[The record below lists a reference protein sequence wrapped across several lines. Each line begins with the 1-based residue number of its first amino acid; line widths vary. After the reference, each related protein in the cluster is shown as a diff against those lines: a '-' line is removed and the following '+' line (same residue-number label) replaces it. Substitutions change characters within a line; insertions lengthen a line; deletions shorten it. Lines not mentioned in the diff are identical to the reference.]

1 MVADPHLQ
9 IVIDVVADAL
19 GLEPL
24 LKLPEQRG
32 VAGDEARLDQRRLGL
47 HVVVGDVDRI
57 LNVAHRVA
65 DLQAEVVQCIDQA
78 AGAGEFLEQRMRE
91 NAGDARHRA
100 AVQQHDVDVTV
111 RVEFRAPVAADG
123 DEGDLKF
130 PRIAGRLEGCQ
141 RPVEQLAQQRV
152 EHPRPAK
159 AHLATAAAV
168 AVPRL
173 QAGRLR
179 LEETLEPWQ
188 LLDEGTVIGDGHQ
201 FRGVGWVCGILRHAP
216 GV

>member
-65 DLQAEVVQCIDQA
+65 DLQSEVV
-78 AGAGEFLEQRMRE
+78 
-91 NAGDARHRA
+91 
-100 AVQQHDVDVTV
+100 
-111 RVEFRAPVAADG
+111 
-123 DEGDLKF
+123 
-130 PRIAGRLEGCQ
+130 
-141 RPVEQLAQQRV
+141 
-152 EHPRPAK
+152 
-159 AHLATAAAV
+159 
-168 AVPRL
+168 
-173 QAGRLR
+173 
-179 LEETLEPWQ
+179 
-188 LLDEGTVIGDGHQ
+188 
-201 FRGVGWVCGILRHAP
+201 
-216 GV
+216 